1 MCRREEEQK
10 RALENQLQE
19 VKEREEEAAE
29 LEREE
34 LELIKEK
41 IALEDAV
48 SKETAQTIIT
58 YNRRK
63 SEESLKENRNSKT
76 LGKSASIQL
85 VKQEMRLYFK

>member
-1 MCRREEEQK
+1 M
-10 RALENQLQE
+10 
-19 VKEREEEAAE
+19 KEREEEAAE

-48 SKETAQTIIT
+48 SEETTRTIIT
-58 YNRRK
+58 YDRRK
-63 SEESLKENRNSKT
+63 NEESLKENRNSKT

>member
-1 MCRREEEQK
+1 M
-10 RALENQLQE
+10 
-19 VKEREEEAAE
+19 KEREEEAAE

-48 SKETAQTIIT
+48 SEETARTIIT
-58 YNRRK
+58 YDRRK